1 MAGPIVGPADT
12 DPGRVPSRAAPAPP
26 PPRGPRLTWR
36 QRLSVADVTWSP
48 YLYIAPFF
56 ILFGV
61 VGLFPL
67 LYTSYL
73 SLFDRDL
80 LDVEST
86 FVGLANYATLLG
98 DAQFWNALVNTISIF
113 ALSTGPQV
121 VIAVLLAA
129 LLNSRLRMPTAWRV
143 GVLLPY
149 VASLVALGI
158 IFANL
163 FGPNYGLVN
172 GMLELLGLDR
182 IDWQANR
189 FASHIAIAIMVNW
202 RWTGYNA
209 LIVLAAMK
217 AIPRDIHEA
226 AMIDGAG
233 AVRRFVSVTLPLLRP
248 TLIFVVVTS
257 TIGGMQ
263 IFTEPKLFD
272 ALPGSNNGGSSNQFQ
287 TITLYMYQMAF
298 ETQHLGYASAIA
310 WVLFLLI
317 IVVAL
322 ANFLLTRRLA
332 STGSIEGGSR

>member
-1 MAGPIVGPADT
+1 MAGPVIT
-12 DPGRVPSRAAPAPP
+12 DPGRAPSRAAPAPP
-26 PPRGPRLTWR
+26 PARRPRLTWR
-36 QRLSVADVTWSP
+36 QRLSLADVRWSP
-48 YLYIAPFF
+48 YLYVAPFF
-56 ILFGV
+56 VVFGV

-80 LDVEST
+80 LDTEGT
-86 FVGLANYATLLG
+86 YVGLANYATLLG
-98 DAQFWNALVNTISIF
+98 DAQFWTALGNTLSIF
-113 ALSTGPQV
+113 LLSTIPQIV
-121 VIAVLLAA
+121 VAIGVAA
-129 LLNSRLRMPTAWRV
+129 LLNTRLRAPTGWRV

-189 FASHIAIAIMVNW
+189 LASHVAIAIMVNW

-233 AVRRFVSVTLPLLRP
+233 AVRRFFSVTLPLLRP

-257 TIGGMQ
+257 TIGGLQ

-272 ALPGSNNGGSSNQFQ
+272 AMPGSNNGGSSNQFQ
-287 TITLYMYQMAF
+287 TITLYMYQTAF

-317 IVVAL
+317 IVIAV

-332 STGSIEGGSR
+332 STGSIEDGAR

>member
-1 MAGPIVGPADT
+1 MSGPVIAET
-12 DPGRVPSRAAPAPP
+12 ERTPSTAASAPP

-36 QRLSVADVTWSP
+36 QRLSVADVKWSP

-56 ILFGV
+56 VVFGV

-86 FVGLANYATLLG
+86 YIGFDNYVKLFA
-98 DAQFWNALVNTISIF
+98 DPQFWNALVNTISIF
-113 ALSTGPQV
+113 VLSTGPQI

-129 LLNSRLRMPTAWRV
+129 LLNTRLRMPTTWRV

-172 GMLELLGLDR
+172 GMLETLGFDR
-182 IDWQANR
+182 IDWQGNR
-189 FASHIAIAIMVNW
+189 FASHVAIAVMVNW
-202 RWTGYNA
+202 RWTGYNT

-217 AIPRDIHEA
+217 AIPKEITEA
-226 AMIDGAG
+226 AMMDGAG

-257 TIGGMQ
+257 TIGGLQ

-272 ALPGSNNGGSSNQFQ
+272 AMPGSNNGGSSNQFQ
-287 TITLYMYQMAF
+287 TITLYMYQTGF

-317 IVVAL
+317 IVIAVV
-322 ANFLLTRRLA
+322 NFLLTRRLA
-332 STGSIEGGSR
+332 STGVAEDGAR

>member
-1 MAGPIVGPADT
+1 M
-12 DPGRVPSRAAPAPP
+12 
-26 PPRGPRLTWR
+26 
-36 QRLSVADVTWSP
+36 DVKWSP

-56 ILFGV
+56 IVFGV

-80 LDVEST
+80 LDLEGT
-86 FVGLANYATLLG
+86 FIGLGNYTELLR
-98 DAQFWNALVNTISIF
+98 DSQFWNALVNTLSIF
-113 ALSTGPQV
+113 VLSTGPQIV
-121 VIAVLLAA
+121 VAVGLAA
-129 LLNSRLRMPTAWRV
+129 LLNTRLRAPTGWRV

-149 VASLVALGI
+149 VVSLVAVGI

-172 GMLELLGLDR
+172 GMLELLGFDR
-182 IDWQANR
+182 VDWQSNR
-189 FASHIAIAIMVNW
+189 FFSHLAIATMVNW

-217 AIPRDIHEA
+217 AIPKEIHEA
-226 AMIDGAG
+226 ALIDGAR
-233 AVRRFVSVTLPLLRP
+233 AMRRFFSVTLPLLRP

-257 TIGGMQ
+257 TIGGLQ

-272 ALPGSNNGGSSNQFQ
+272 SMPGSNNGGSSNQFQ
-287 TITLYMYQMAF
+287 TITLYMYQTGF
-298 ETQHLGYASAIA
+298 ETQRLGYASAVA

-317 IVVAL
+317 IVIAVV
-322 ANFLLTRRLA
+322 NFLLTRRLA
-332 STGSIEGGSR
+332 STGTEDDR